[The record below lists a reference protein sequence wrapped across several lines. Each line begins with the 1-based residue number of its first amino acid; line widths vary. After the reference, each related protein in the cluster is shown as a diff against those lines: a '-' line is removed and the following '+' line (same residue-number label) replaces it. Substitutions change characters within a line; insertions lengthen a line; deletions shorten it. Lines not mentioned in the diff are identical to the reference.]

1 MNLFMKSIRKL
12 MGWCPN
18 AKVTETG
25 SGICSFSFESYDQ
38 PGGEKSRNP
47 KILSQFSKLYS
58 RLDIRIL
65 LPAVFL
71 TPFYVNILFQKGIN
85 TKAFFLG
92 LSLSLIIYY
101 MYWNKQMQ
109 RYNAVAKK
117 PITRFFSKKKAFE
130 IFLAI
135 ILFGILFILLLPYT
149 LNFLDSQSIFS
160 FLAPIWLFL
169 WGNYFQLIYWEK
181 KNHMR
186 IYIKSENGFQ
196 KIYAVSIEGKNYGS

>member
-1 MNLFMKSIRKL
+1 MKSIKKL
-12 MGWCPN
+12 IRWCPN

-25 SGICSFSFESYDQ
+25 PWIYSTSFESYNQ

-58 RLDIRIL
+58 RLDVRIL
-65 LPAVFL
+65 LPAIFL
-71 TPFYVNILFQKGIN
+71 SPFYINILIQRGVN

-92 LSLSLIIYY
+92 LSLSLIIYCLY
-101 MYWNKQMQ
+101 SNKQMQ

-117 PITRFFSKKKAFE
+117 PVIHFFSKKKAFE

-149 LNFLDSQSIFS
+149 LKLLDSRSIFS
-160 FLAPIWLFL
+160 FLASVWLFL

-186 IYIKSENGFQ
+186 IYIKNENGFQ